1 VILAQVAAADLVE
14 VVAGFRI
21 ALCRHETT
29 INRLNVFPVPD
40 GDTGTNMLR
49 TVEAAERAIS
59 AASSSDADVLAAI
72 ARGSLMGARGNSGV
86 ILSQILR
93 ALSGAC
99 AATVLDADGLAA
111 AYAKAADD
119 AYGAVLRPVEG
130 TLLTVARRAADAA
143 AGAGAAGAGLI
154 AVATAAR
161 DAARE
166 ALAQTPDLL
175 PVLAEAGVVDAG
187 GAGLLQLFEAFLA
200 VVTGVPA
207 PLELP
212 LPARVADL
220 IATALDPIS
229 ASEETAHRPGEPGY
243 DDDGPR
249 YEVMFILEAPDAL
262 IGTFKT
268 AWGALGDAIV
278 VVGGDGIF
286 NCHIHTDEIGPA
298 IDAAIAIG
306 RPLQI
311 RVTDLHEQVEA
322 LEGTLASRHHEPPP
336 YAPDRHRNPAV
347 TDIVAVCQGAGIAS
361 ILRSLGVAEVVPGG
375 QSMNPSTEELLD
387 AIGAV
392 VSREVI
398 VLPNNSNIVP
408 VAREAAKLAG
418 RAVIVVP
425 TTSVQAGIASLVAYD
440 PGATAEENAAR
451 MTSAAASVTSGEVT
465 RAARAASTAVGDV
478 AAGSWIGVS
487 ADGVVATAKS
497 CAETAAALVD
507 ALRAPSH
514 EIVTIIEGSDVP
526 DGELEVLL
534 ELLAMRHPTLA
545 VEHLVGG
552 QPVYPLLLAL
562 E

>member
-1 VILAQVAAADLVE
+1 
-14 VVAGFRI
+14 
-21 ALCRHETT
+21 
-29 INRLNVFPVPD
+29 
-40 GDTGTNMLR
+40 
-49 TVEAAERAIS
+49 
-59 AASSSDADVLAAI
+59 
-72 ARGSLMGARGNSGV
+72 
-86 ILSQILR
+86 
-93 ALSGAC
+93 
-99 AATVLDADGLAA
+99 
-111 AYAKAADD
+111 
-119 AYGAVLRPVEG
+119 
-130 TLLTVARRAADAA
+130 
-143 AGAGAAGAGLI
+143 
-154 AVATAAR
+154 
-161 DAARE
+161 
-166 ALAQTPDLL
+166 
-175 PVLAEAGVVDAG
+175 
-187 GAGLLQLFEAFLA
+187 
-200 VVTGVPA
+200 
-207 PLELP
+207 
-212 LPARVADL
+212 
-220 IATALDPIS
+220 
-229 ASEETAHRPGEPGY
+229 
-243 DDDGPR
+243 
-249 YEVMFILEAPDAL
+249 
-262 IGTFKT
+262 
-268 AWGALGDAIV
+268 
-278 VVGGDGIF
+278 
-286 NCHIHTDEIGPA
+286 
-298 IDAAIAIG
+298 
-306 RPLQI
+306 
-311 RVTDLHEQVEA
+311 
-322 LEGTLASRHHEPPP
+322 
-336 YAPDRHRNPAV
+336 V